1 MGLHQ
6 VDIGTG
12 GGYNHLQRINL
23 LLRFAFHNAVGS
35 KPSSS
40 RHRDDD
46 FHIYR
51 LAQHRFHL
59 VETCHCLLQLGNALI
74 AVVDRQEAT
83 AHYALVAPPKI
94 KPLQN
99 YTNAVDVVA
108 HISLTY
114 GGLLGRHISASSGR
128 LLEYGVA
135 VAIGKTEVDNLQRT
149 AIGGNHDVRWL
160 QVAVSNT
167 ARVNVFHG
175 IEQLPG
181 NLQTLG
187 SRCVALSPHIE
198 GDALH
203 IFHHNAGAQSGNFFN
218 RHRLHHTLVAHRH
231 KRVKLLAQHLRVSHA
246 VGSLGVKSL

>member
-1 MGLHQ
+1 M
-6 VDIGTG
+6 
-12 GGYNHLQRINL
+12 
-23 LLRFAFHNAVGS
+23 
-35 KPSSS
+35 
-40 RHRDDD
+40 
-46 FHIYR
+46 
-51 LAQHRFHL
+51 
-59 VETCHCLLQLGNALI
+59 
-74 AVVDRQEAT
+74 
-83 AHYALVAPPKI
+83 
-94 KPLQN
+94 QN

-108 HISLTY
+108 HIGISY
-114 GGLLGRHISASSGR
+114 GSLLGRHISASSGR

-160 QVAVSNT
+160 QVAVCNAT
-167 ARVNVFHG
+167 RVNVFHG

-181 NLQTLG
+181 NLPTLG